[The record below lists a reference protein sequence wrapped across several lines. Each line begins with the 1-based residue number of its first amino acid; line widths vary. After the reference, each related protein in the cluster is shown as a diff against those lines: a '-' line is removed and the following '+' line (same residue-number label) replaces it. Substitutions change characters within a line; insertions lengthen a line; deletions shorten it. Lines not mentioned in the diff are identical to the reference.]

1 MVVKVSARVVRIDPR
16 QILPDERWHN
26 VSMQRPT
33 IRDIAEAAGVSPS
46 AVSFALNG
54 RPGVS
59 QATRE
64 RIRSVADKMGW
75 TPNVVARALSASRA
89 GAIGLVIA
97 RPSTTVSAERFF
109 FEFIVGMQG
118 ELARAELS
126 LVLQIVETT
135 AEEIATYRSWWG
147 QRRVDGVVV
156 VDPRIEDP
164 RLTALAA
171 IGLPYV
177 LVGEPDPSGMPGVV
191 GDEEGMMRLVLDH
204 LLETGRC
211 RVAYVCGTTSLLHN
225 ARRCAALSSCGL
237 GAGVEIIVSQ
247 AVDYTERSG
256 GQATAE
262 LMLGASYMGSP

>member
-135 AEEIATYRSWWG
+135 AEEIATYRS
-147 QRRVDGVVV
+147 
-156 VDPRIEDP
+156 
-164 RLTALAA
+164 
-171 IGLPYV
+171 
-177 LVGEPDPSGMPGVV
+177 
-191 GDEEGMMRLVLDH
+191 
-204 LLETGRC
+204 
-211 RVAYVCGTTSLLHN
+211 
-225 ARRCAALSSCGL
+225 
-237 GAGVEIIVSQ
+237 
-247 AVDYTERSG
+247 
-256 GQATAE
+256 
-262 LMLGASYMGSP
+262 

>member
-1 MVVKVSARVVRIDPR
+1 M
-16 QILPDERWHN
+16 
-26 VSMQRPT
+26 
-33 IRDIAEAAGVSPS
+33 
-46 AVSFALNG
+46 
-54 RPGVS
+54 
-59 QATRE
+59 
-64 RIRSVADKMGW
+64 
-75 TPNVVARALSASRA
+75 VARALSASRA

-211 RVAYVCGTTSLLHN
+211 RVAYVCS
-225 ARRCAALSSCGL
+225 RDL
-237 GAGVEIIVSQ
+237 G
-247 AVDYTERSG
+247 
-256 GQATAE
+256 
-262 LMLGASYMGSP
+262 